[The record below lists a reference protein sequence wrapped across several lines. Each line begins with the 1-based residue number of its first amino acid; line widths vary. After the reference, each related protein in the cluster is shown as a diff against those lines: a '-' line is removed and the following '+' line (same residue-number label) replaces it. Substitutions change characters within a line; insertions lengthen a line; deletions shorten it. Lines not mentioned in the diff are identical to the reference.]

1 MGKIKFEKKNGS
13 KIMQISMNDFLGYV
27 NGCSAIKRKKGVV
40 DGYRLR
46 IFFFQNYR
54 RVPFQY
60 FSTGLFDMFDS
71 CEQKY
76 VFQVN
81 KCTEPRKIN

>member
-1 MGKIKFEKKNGS
+1 MT
-13 KIMQISMNDFLGYV
+13 FLGYV
-27 NGCSAIKRKKGVV
+27 NGCSAIERKKGVV

>member
-40 DGYRLR
+40 DGYGLR
-46 IFFFQNYR
+46 IFFFRTIGESHSNISQL
-54 RVPFQY
+54 VCL
-60 FSTGLFDMFDS
+60 TCLIH
-71 CEQKY
+71 
-76 VFQVN
+76 VN
-81 KCTEPRKIN
+81 KNTYFK